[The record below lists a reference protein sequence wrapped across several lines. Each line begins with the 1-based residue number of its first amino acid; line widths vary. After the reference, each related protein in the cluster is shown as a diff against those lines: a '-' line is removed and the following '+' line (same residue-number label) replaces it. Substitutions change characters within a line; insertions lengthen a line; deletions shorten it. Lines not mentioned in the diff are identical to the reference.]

1 MESVQGDRV
10 RIEEGVV
17 FGHGGGREL
26 RCDVYHPPQ
35 TGEARSGILLLHG
48 GGWSGGDRSQLRGYG
63 VLLGRLGYVCVASEY
78 RLTGEARWPAQ
89 IHDVKA
95 ALRWMRAQSAKLGI
109 DPERIAVSGN
119 SAGGHLALMLAGTPG
134 QSEFEGEGGHPEIGT
149 QCAAVIAFYPP
160 TWLLPGSE
168 AMTDAPARRAA
179 LFDAE
184 VSTDIVRAA
193 SPLHHAKAPFPPT
206 LLIHGSA
213 DALVPQAASLRM
225 YEALRAAGAAVEIH
239 VFSGAPHGFDASRA
253 YGRTCA
259 QLMALFLE
267 RHGLPPAVPAL
278 TPPVV
283 GRAAR

>member
-1 MESVQGDRV
+1 MEAVQGDRV

-26 RCDVYHPPQ
+26 HCDVYHPPQ
-35 TGEARSGILLLHG
+35 PGEARSAILLLHG

-95 ALRWMRAQSAKLGI
+95 ALRWMRAQSSKLGI
-109 DPERIAVSGN
+109 HPERIAVSGN
-119 SAGGHLALMLAGTPG
+119 SAGGHLALMLAGTLG
-134 QSEFEGEGGHPEIGT
+134 RAEFEGEGGHEEMEAG
-149 QCAAVIAFYPP
+149 CAAAIAFYPP
-160 TWLLPGSE
+160 TWLLPGTE
-168 AMTDAPARRAA
+168 AMADAPARRAA
-179 LFDAE
+179 LFEPGVSAE
-184 VSTDIVRAA
+184 VVRAA
-193 SPLHHAKAPFPPT
+193 SPLTHAVAPFPPT

-213 DALVPQAASLRM
+213 DALVPAAASLRM
-225 YEALRAAGAAVEIH
+225 HEALSAAGARVELH

-267 RHGLPPAVPAL
+267 RHGLPPAAPSITPLAPASR
-278 TPPVV
+278 T
-283 GRAAR
+283 